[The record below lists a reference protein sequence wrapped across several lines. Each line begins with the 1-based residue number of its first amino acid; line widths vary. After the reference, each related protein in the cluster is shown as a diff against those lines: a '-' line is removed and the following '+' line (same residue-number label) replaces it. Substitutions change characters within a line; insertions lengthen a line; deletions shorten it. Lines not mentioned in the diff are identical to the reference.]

1 MKLETPKNETPIRDS
16 LWNQILINLEM
27 VVLHW
32 CLLELGDDWILDV
45 SHSLR
50 KIATQTLQTCRLSI
64 VRIDL
69 NKRAMFYQ
77 S

>member
-32 CLLELGDDWILDV
+32 CLLELGDGWILDV
-45 SHSLR
+45 SHSLL
-50 KIATQTLQTCRLSI
+50 KDCDPNPS
-64 VRIDL
+64 DL
-69 NKRAMFYQ
+69 
-77 S
+77 